1 MTTRHRRYKREDPYE
16 FIAKKIKEQR
26 PDVSFELYSAIA
38 FMNGVSDG
46 GIDLRSCDPRYV
58 DETGKIGEQFTE
70 DEVRKIL
77 PRHPYIATFL
87 R

>member
-1 MTTRHRRYKREDPYE
+1 MTRHKRFKRD
-16 FIAKKIKEQR
+16 
-26 PDVSFELYSAIA
+26 ELYSAIA
-38 FMNGVSDG
+38 FTNSVSDG

-70 DEVRKIL
+70 DELRKIL